1 MRERAKYLDA
11 LGGEESGGIEESD
24 PPPLYNPPPPLYTI
38 PSLHFLRYRHIGC
51 LLIYLFISVI
61 LIHVFWMIC

>member
-11 LGGEESGGIEESD
+11 LGGEKSGGIEEGE
-24 PPPLYNPPPPLYTI
+24 PPP
-38 PSLHFLRYRHIGC
+38 LHFLRYRHIGC
-51 LLIYLFISVI
+51 PLIYEFISVI

>member
-11 LGGEESGGIEESD
+11 LGGEKSGGIEEGE
-24 PPPLYNPPPPLYTI
+24 PPPLYTPSLYII

-51 LLIYLFISVI
+51 PLIYEFISVI